1 MSERVT
7 ARRRLRA
14 LLGTEEDAQMAQA
27 LARLRT
33 ELGDLIA
40 DPAATRLSKR
50 GVAALDTLRDRTSAL
65 RGRIAKV
72 EPRVSEADRLLKA
85 LEGYHRGLH
94 DMRIALQEPLTAERA
109 ERAER
114 AAHLIQ
120 RSGDKVQ
127 RAWEELR
134 P

>member
-14 LLGTEEDAQMAQA
+14 LLGTDEDVEMAQA
-27 LARLRT
+27 LARFRT
-33 ELGDLIA
+33 ELGNLIA
-40 DPAATRLSKR
+40 DPGATRLSKR
-50 GVAALDTLRDRTSAL
+50 GLTALDVLGDRASVLRR
-65 RGRIAKV
+65 RIAKV

-94 DMRIALQEPLTAERA
+94 DMRIALQQPLTTERA
-109 ERAER
+109 ARVER
-114 AAHLIQ
+114 AAHVIE

-127 RAWEELR
+127 RAWEDLSA
-134 P
+134 